1 MPTYVPIPW
10 LQWKRHRVFGI
21 VREAETGRPLA
32 GLLVSALDK
41 DIWKDDYLGQGET
54 DAEGRFEIRFTD
66 ADFKDIG
73 ESKPDLY
80 LCVTKAG
87 RDEPLVDTS
96 ARVRRN
102 ASEEEYF
109 EIDVPRSVLE

>member
-10 LQWKRHRVFGI
+10 IQWKRHRVFGI

-32 GLLVSALDK
+32 GLLVTALDK
-41 DIWKDDYLGQGET
+41 DIWKDDFLGQCET
-54 DAEGRFEIRFTD
+54 DGEGCFEIRFTD
-66 ADFKDIG
+66 ADFKDVG

-96 ARVRRN
+96 ARVRMN

-109 EIDVPRSVLE
+109 EIEVPRGVLA